1 MNPFLGALELILSGD
16 REIFLIAGTTLRFS
30 FWSTAFS
37 TLPGLALGILL
48 ANCRFPGRRAVAAV
62 VSSLTA
68 LPTVVIG
75 LFVYSLISRSGP
87 LGSLG
92 WLFAP
97 PGVVLG
103 QTLLALPIVVSLVYT
118 GLSKLDARFTETLV
132 TLGAGRFRRLTSTL
146 FEAKYVLASALLNA
160 FGRVTGEVGVSMML
174 GGNIRWYTR
183 TMTTTIALDTSK
195 GEFERALSLGILLL
209 AISFSINALV
219 HAAVKHDQ

>member
-1 MNPFLGALELILSGD
+1 MSPFLGALELLLSGD
-16 REIFLIAGTTLRFS
+16 KEIFLIAGTSLRFS
-30 FWSTAFS
+30 FWSTIFS
-37 TLPGLALGILL
+37 TLPGVALGITL
-48 ANCRFPGRRAVAAV
+48 ANSVFPGRRAVVAV

-75 LFVYSLISRSGP
+75 LFVYSFLSRSGP
-87 LGSLG
+87 LGGLG

-97 PGVVLG
+97 QGVVLG

-118 GLSKLDARFTETLV
+118 GLSKLDARFSETLV
-132 TLGAGRFRRLTSTL
+132 TLGAGRFRRLLATL
-146 FEAKYVLASALLNA
+146 YEAKYVLASALLNA

-195 GEFERALSLGILLL
+195 GEFERALSLGLLL
-209 AISFSINALV
+209 LSISLAINALV
-219 HAAVKHDQ
+219 HAAVKHDR

>member
-1 MNPFLGALELILSGD
+1 MSAFRGALALLFSGD
-16 REIFLIAGTTLRFS
+16 TEVFLIAGTSLRFS
-30 FWSTAFS
+30 FWSTVFA
-37 TLPGLALGILL
+37 TLPGVALGISL
-48 ANCRFPGRRAVAAV
+48 AQSRFPGRRGVAAL
-62 VSSLTA
+62 VSSLVA

-75 LFVYSLISRSGP
+75 LFVYSFISRSGP

-103 QTLLALPIVVSLVYT
+103 QTLLALPIVISLVYT
-118 GLSKLDARFTETLV
+118 GLSKLDARFSETLV
-132 TLGAGRFRRLTSTL
+132 TLGAGRLRRLGATL

-195 GEFERALSLGILLL
+195 GEFERALSLGLLL
-209 AISFSINALV
+209 LVISLSINALV
-219 HAAVKHDQ
+219 HAAVKHGD